1 MEADPTLGSI
11 LSGEDLQ
18 HCRGGAHLC
27 TYLQITATQT
37 FCTKIFDVYIALVLV
52 YFMRIFPDYI
62 LMSNAELTF
71 NTTNATSRNKPLN
84 ID

>member
-1 MEADPTLGSI
+1 
-11 LSGEDLQ
+11 
-18 HCRGGAHLC
+18 
-27 TYLQITATQT
+27 
-37 FCTKIFDVYIALVLV
+37 LVLV

>member
-1 MEADPTLGSI
+1 MYVSANYSHANI
-11 LSGEDLQ
+11 LYE
-18 HCRGGAHLC
+18 
-27 TYLQITATQT
+27 
-37 FCTKIFDVYIALVLV
+37 IFDVYIVLVLV